1 MVVAGGVVV
10 LGTVAAG
17 VAGEAGVS
25 VGEGPGEAEGETAA
39 QNKRSIRME
48 KASYK

>member
-1 MVVAGGVVV
+1 M

-25 VGEGPGEAEGETAA
+25 VGEDPGEAEGETAA